1 MTTFAPVF
9 APGDFYAYKLSRYCA
24 EEEEEEEEEC
34 KNCSKKCRLFGEHLK
49 ESDAKKQKAKRKNE
63 IPTNVSLT
71 LERETQERKEERKDD
86 IRAPKT
92 TYLCV
97 RFNIIIIII
106 VVVIIII
113 IIIITKCAK
122 GRHDVTA
129 CCEFSTVFSKPSR
142 SRCTHPSVG

>member
-1 MTTFAPVF
+1 MSIIRRAPQRKRREK
-9 APGDFYAYKLSRYCA
+9 AKSEKEKRDSY
-24 EEEEEEEEEC
+24 E
-34 KNCSKKCRLFGEHLK
+34 RLFN
-49 ESDAKKQKAKRKNE
+49 AR
-63 IPTNVSLT
+63 
-71 LERETQERKEERKDD
+71 ERKEERKDD

-97 RFNIIIIII
+97 RFNIIIIIV